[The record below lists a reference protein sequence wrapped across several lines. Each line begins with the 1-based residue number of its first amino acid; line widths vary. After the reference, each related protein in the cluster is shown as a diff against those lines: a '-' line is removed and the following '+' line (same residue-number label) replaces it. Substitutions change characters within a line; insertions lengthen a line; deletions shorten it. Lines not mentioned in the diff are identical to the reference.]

1 MNNKPFYQY
10 TREELLDHPRIP
22 LDVYPEEEAIFRKMA
37 GEMISIIKENKNAGK
52 PTVMIV
58 PVGPVGQYPY
68 FVEQVIGER
77 ISLND
82 VVFINMDEYL
92 TSEDQFMDIN
102 HEMSFRG
109 FMEREVHGK
118 IPEDLRMPEENR
130 VFPDPENLDAISRV
144 LSEYGKLDAVFG
156 GIGINGHVAFNEAD
170 ASLTV
175 EEFSSLATRVCGIS
189 LETLVVNSLASMDG
203 AFYDMPHRCVTVG
216 FKEILQAKRI
226 RLGVFRPWHRSV
238 VRRAAH
244 DLPTASFPVTILGEH
259 NDILVM
265 VPESI
270 AR

>member
-1 MNNKPFYQY
+1 MNNKPFHQY
-10 TREELLDHPRIP
+10 TREELLAHPRIP
-22 LDVYPEEEAIFRKMA
+22 LEVHPEETAIFKKMA
-37 GEMISIIKENKNAGK
+37 EEMISIIKENQNSGE

-68 FVEQVIGER
+68 FVEHVNSEQ
-77 ISLND
+77 ISLSD

-92 TSEDQFMDIN
+92 TSEDQFMDIT

-118 IPEDLRMPEENR
+118 IKEELRMPVENR
-130 VFPDPENLDAISRV
+130 IFPDPGNLDGVAQV
-144 LSEYGKLDAVFG
+144 LSRYGKLDAVFG

-170 ASLTV
+170 SELSV
-175 EEFSSLATRVCGIS
+175 EEFSSLATRIGGIS

-203 AFYDMPHRCVTVG
+203 AFYEMPYRCVTVG

-265 VPESI
+265 MPESI